1 MIFSLLRFVYEIE
14 KGRCKNSLFP
24 SKSFPLLGTF
34 HLKTLW
40 NSGRPLDM
48 YLLCASLPNLPLT
61 DYVSIY
67 FILTCAVIYTP
78 SGEEIKQN
86 CVCANSNSRST
97 YFPPVQSSTVKTET
111 ISFGSVSP
119 GGVKLEISTKELPVV
134 HTETKTITYESS
146 QVRSSQRPE
155 PWHFVLPR

>member
-1 MIFSLLRFVYEIE
+1 MIFNLLKFFYEIE
-14 KGRCKNSLFP
+14 QGRCKNSLFP
-24 SKSFPLLGTF
+24 SKCFPLPGTF
-34 HLKTLW
+34 HLKHW

-61 DYVSIY
+61 DCASIY
-67 FILTCAVIYTP
+67 FIWTCAVIYAP
-78 SGEEIKQN
+78 GGEEIKQN

-97 YFPPVQSSTVKTET
+97 YFPLVQSSTVKTET

-119 GGVKLEISTKELPVV
+119 GGVKLDISTKELPVV

-146 QVRSSQRPE
+146 QVRSSQKPE
-155 PWHFVLPR
+155 PWHFVLPH